1 MKCGGLSLARPRWK
15 CDFCKNAVKDLPSRP
30 VPVFTRVKR
39 SANPP
44 DQDFTRKVL
53 SNLTFRVTNR
63 EINVD
68 VFKNRRDPND
78 PIVAR
83 FEVTGAPP
91 PKDILLPVSVKKEVT
106 AKERD
111 RVKNIPCPWDDCN
124 TLLNRIE
131 FSSHLAAHKG
141 HSTETEEEDE
151 EEKATIVEGQ
161 EVRIM
166 LQRNRFSYSFSVPGK
181 SGGRDRRERV

>member
-15 CDFCKNAVKDLPSRP
+15 CDFCKQAVKDLPSRP

-39 SANPP
+39 AEKPP
-44 DQDFTRKVL
+44 DQEFTRKVL

-68 VFKNRRDPND
+68 VHKNRKDPND

-111 RVKNIPCPWDDCN
+111 KVKNIPCPWDDCN

-141 HSTETEEEDE
+141 HSTETEED

-161 EVRIM
+161 EV
-166 LQRNRFSYSFSVPGK
+166 S
-181 SGGRDRRERV
+181 

>member
-15 CDFCKNAVKDLPSRP
+15 CDFCKQAVKDLPSKP

-39 SANPP
+39 AANPP
-44 DQDFTRKVL
+44 DQEFTRKVL

-63 EINVD
+63 NINVD
-68 VFKNRRDPND
+68 VHKNRKDPND
-78 PIVAR
+78 PVVAR
-83 FEVTGAPP
+83 FEVTGAPH
-91 PKDILLPVSVKKEVT
+91 PKDILLPVSLKKEVT

-111 RVKNIPCPWDDCN
+111 KVKNIPCPWEDCN

-141 HSTETEEEDE
+141 LSTKE
-151 EEKATIVEGQ
+151 EEKSTILPGQ
-161 EVRIM
+161 EVLFQNKLSLCNFYCSR
-166 LQRNRFSYSFSVPGK
+166 
-181 SGGRDRRERV
+181 

>member
-1 MKCGGLSLARPRWK
+1 MRVFSYSQGIHVKCGGLSLARPRWK
-15 CDFCKNAVKDLPSRP
+15 CDFCKQAVKDLPSRP

-39 SANPP
+39 ASNPP
-44 DQDFTRKVL
+44 EQEFTRKVL

-63 EINVD
+63 EISVD
-68 VFKNRRDPND
+68 VYKNRADPKD

-83 FEVTGAPP
+83 FEVTGAPH

-111 RVKNIPCPWDDCN
+111 KVKNIPCPWDDCN

-141 HSTETEEEDE
+141 YSTETEEEE
-151 EEKATIVEGQ
+151 QATIVEGQ
-161 EVRIM
+161 EV
-166 LQRNRFSYSFSVPGK
+166 G
-181 SGGRDRRERV
+181 